1 MNDGLN
7 RKWVV
12 ASRPEAEVRADNFE
26 LKQAPIPA
34 VPPGALLVRTRH
46 LVVSPPAR
54 MALVSGGIAGRPIP
68 IGATMRG
75 SGLGEVV
82 ESRHADFAVGDLVT
96 GDLGWQQYAVSDGV
110 RRRPMRKVQSRSGL
124 PDSTLLHVL
133 GAGGATAYF
142 GMTVYCQP
150 RPGDALVV
158 SAAAGNVG
166 MLVCQLGRLQGCR
179 VVGVAGGRAKCDWL
193 VNDLGCAAA
202 IDYKNEDVGERLEQ
216 TCANGID
223 IYFDNVGGAVLDA
236 ALARIAQGARVV
248 LCGGTSQYNNDL
260 DWYGPK
266 NYFNLVYKQ
275 AQMAGF
281 YVFNFADRFE
291 EAHSRLAALIA
302 DGSLI
307 YKEDVLEGIEQAPEA
322 LMRIFRGDNIGVQL
336 VKVAD

>member
-1 MNDGLN
+1 MN

-12 ASRPEAEVRADNFE
+12 ASRPEVEVQAGNFE
-26 LKQAPIPA
+26 LKQEPVPV
-34 VPPGALLVRTRH
+34 VPPGAVLVKTRY

-82 ESRHADFAVGDLVT
+82 ESRHADFAAGDLVT
-96 GDLGWQQYAVSDGV
+96 GELGWQQYAVSDGA
-110 RRRPMRKVQSRSGL
+110 RRRPVRKVQGRSGL
-124 PDSTLLHVL
+124 ADSTLLHVM
-133 GAGGATAYF
+133 GSGGATAYF
-142 GMTVYCQP
+142 GMTVYCRP
-150 RPGDALVV
+150 RPGDTLVV

-179 VVGVAGGRAKCDWL
+179 VVGIAGSRGKCDWL
-193 VNDLGCAAA
+193 VHELGCAAA
-202 IDYKNEDVGERLEQ
+202 IDYKAEDMGERLDQ
-216 TCANGID
+216 TCPDGID
-223 IYFDNVGGAVLDA
+223 IYFDNVGGAILDA

-275 AQMAGF
+275 AEMAGF

-291 EAHSRLAALIA
+291 EAHSRLAALLES
-302 DGSLI
+302 GSLI

-322 LMRIFRGDNIGVQL
+322 LMRIFRGDNFGVQL

>member
-1 MNDGLN
+1 MNAGLN

-75 SGLGEVV
+75 GGLGEVV

-216 TCANGID
+216 TCPNGID

-307 YKEDVLEGIEQAPEA
+307 YKEDVLEGIEKAPEA